1 MILIKDLCKS
11 FGNQLIFKNVDFCIN
26 KCGLYGIVGSS
37 GSGKS
42 TLLNI
47 IFKNEAFNSGEVI
60 VDGTMVMI
68 YQNYELID
76 ELNVLSNITLY
87 RKNLYNF
94 KSIINDLGLKPML
107 HHYPKE
113 LSGGQAQRVG
123 IARALVCNPDIILC
137 DEPCESLDI
146 DNKIIV
152 MDMLKKLSQDK
163 IVIMVSHD
171 RQIID
176 EYCDVIY
183 TIENYNIKEDIRNN
197 NLEMFIPKNMPLVK
211 VDAKRIVRKTL
222 QKKNIIF
229 SICISLMM
237 AILGIL
243 NIISK
248 DYFALNESRDVL
260 NIDMLYVDADASYL
274 LEENGIALA
283 LRPIISFEEMR
294 YNDKNYAIN
303 IIPYIENDLY
313 PMPEANILYINN
325 YLADMVNLTE
335 GSQVI
340 LNYKS
345 VNGNFEEMNY
355 SVGKIIHE
363 DCTIPQAYYN
373 LDVILDE
380 YDNIPIND
388 EGATFLDY
396 FNSQAT
402 RYQVNVGYDNIENN
416 YRKYGDIAGID
427 FYNLVYDERIDNY
440 TKLRPIKLMFDIASY
455 CIYGIIVLIA
465 IVFNYRSNNK
475 QLRCY
480 GLLVNFGN
488 EIKDI
493 KKEHLKYKI
502 ISFSLIY
509 LILNVWL
516 FISLN
521 ILVIIEIILLLLVY
535 VFTCQLGMK
544 KLSKDK
550 INIILKTSD

>member
-11 FGNQLIFKNVDFCIN
+11 FGNQLIFKNVNFCIN

-60 VDGTMVMI
+60 VDGTMAMI

-87 RKNLYNF
+87 RKNLYNL

-237 AILGIL
+237 VILGIF

-260 NIDMLYVDADASYL
+260 NINMLYVDADASYL

-303 IIPYIENDLY
+303 IIPYIDNDLY

-355 SVGKIIHE
+355 SVGKIIRE

-373 LDVILDE
+373 LDVILGE

-440 TKLRPIKLMFDIASY
+440 TKQRPIKLMFDIASY
-455 CIYGIIVLIA
+455 CIYGIISLIV
-465 IVFNYRSNNK
+465 IVYNYRTNSK

-509 LILNVWL
+509 LILNIWL

-521 ILVIIEIILLLLVY
+521 LIVIIEIILLLFIY
-535 VFTCQLGMK
+535 IFTCQFGMNK
-544 KLSKDK
+544 FRKDK

>member
-60 VDGTMVMI
+60 VDGTMAMI

-87 RKNLYNF
+87 RKNLYNL

-237 AILGIL
+237 VILGIL

-248 DYFALNESRDVL
+248 DYFALNDSRDAL
-260 NIDMLYVDADASYL
+260 NIDMLYVDVDASYL
-274 LEENGIALA
+274 LEENGIVLA

-303 IIPYIENDLY
+303 IIPYIDNDLY
-313 PMPEANILYINN
+313 PMPAANILYINN

-373 LDVILDE
+373 LDVILGE

-440 TKLRPIKLMFDIASY
+440 TKQRPIKLMFDIASY

-465 IVFNYRSNNK
+465 ILFNYRTNNK

-535 VFTCQLGMK
+535 IFTCQLGMK
-544 KLSKDK
+544 KFSNDI

>member
-60 VDGTMVMI
+60 VDGTMAMI

-87 RKNLYNF
+87 RKNLYNL

-237 AILGIL
+237 VILGIL

-248 DYFALNESRDVL
+248 DYFALNDSRDAL
-260 NIDMLYVDADASYL
+260 NIDMLYVDVDASYL
-274 LEENGIALA
+274 LEENGIVLA

-303 IIPYIENDLY
+303 IIPYIDNDLY
-313 PMPEANILYINN
+313 PMPAANILYINN

-373 LDVILDE
+373 LDVILGE

-440 TKLRPIKLMFDIASY
+440 TKQRPIKLMFDIASY

-465 IVFNYRSNNK
+465 ILFNYRTNNK

-535 VFTCQLGMK
+535 IFTCQLGMK
-544 KLSKDK
+544 KFSNDK

>member
-60 VDGTMVMI
+60 VDGTMAMI

-87 RKNLYNF
+87 RKNLYNL

-237 AILGIL
+237 VILGIL

-260 NIDMLYVDADASYL
+260 NINMLYVDADASYL

-303 IIPYIENDLY
+303 IIPYIDNDLY
-313 PMPEANILYINN
+313 PMPAANILYINN

-345 VNGNFEEMNY
+345 VNGIFEEMNY

-373 LDVILDE
+373 IDVILDE

-440 TKLRPIKLMFDIASY
+440 TKQRPIKLMFDIASY

-465 IVFNYRSNNK
+465 ILFNYRTNNK

-535 VFTCQLGMK
+535 IFTCQLGMK
-544 KLSKDK
+544 KFSNDK